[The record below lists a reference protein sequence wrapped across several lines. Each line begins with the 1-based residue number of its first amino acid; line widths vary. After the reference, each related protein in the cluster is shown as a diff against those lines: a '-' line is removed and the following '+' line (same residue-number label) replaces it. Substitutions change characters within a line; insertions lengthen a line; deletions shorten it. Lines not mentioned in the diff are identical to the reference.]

1 MPKKRSGSAETVSLK
16 KRVKT
21 EEPEPT
27 PQPPKSDAERFAELE
42 DELFGPEPPT
52 EARASELSR
61 AMFGDLD
68 VVPPAAV
75 MFEMRAAC
83 QGKDLVHEMMVRRHG
98 QPRWLSRPF
107 WVWLDTTKST
117 ELQKFEHSARLCNW
131 ASDEMELTIA
141 TFSSMRF
148 RKNPKVEELRQ
159 FLDSLPEEM
168 PAVPPLKPVSGW

>member
-1 MPKKRSGSAETVSLK
+1 MHKLTTTDYRLTNPLRIAQ
-16 KRVKT
+16 
-21 EEPEPT
+21 EEI
-27 PQPPKSDAERFAELE
+27 R
-42 DELFGPEPPT
+42 
-52 EARASELSR
+52 LSR
-61 AMFGDLD
+61 NSITQEESKDR
-68 VVPPAAV
+68 
-75 MFEMRAAC
+75 RA
-83 QGKDLVHEMMVRRHG
+83 QTN
-98 QPRWLSRPF
+98 F